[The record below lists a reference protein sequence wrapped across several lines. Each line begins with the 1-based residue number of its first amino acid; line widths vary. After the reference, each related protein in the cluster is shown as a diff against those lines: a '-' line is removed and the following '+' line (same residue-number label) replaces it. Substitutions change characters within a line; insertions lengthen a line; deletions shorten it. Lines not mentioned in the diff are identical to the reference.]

1 MSSPQVPKYQAIY
14 SLLRQK
20 ILDGEFAPGSQLP
33 PQAELAASFKV
44 TLMTL
49 RQAIGALEADG
60 LVIALR
66 GKGTFISENPV
77 DISLGNL
84 SSFAQQM
91 RAAGIQMTTNLVG
104 VSSIP
109 VASHQQAMRSLETEG
124 DLVCIARLRS
134 VDDQPFS
141 LQRSYLSPELG
152 VATPGQDFVDESL
165 YEAIEAATGWVVAR
179 AAESM
184 AAIGLNQGDAELLLA
199 PEGHPAILSI
209 RVSINQFDQP
219 FLYDEALLVG
229 GRCVI
234 SADRT
239 ADRLSLNY
247 GVSHR

>member
-1 MSSPQVPKYQAIY
+1 MSSPPVPKYQAIY

-20 ILDGEFAPGSQLP
+20 ILDGEFTAGSQLP

-60 LVIALR
+60 LVVALR
-66 GKGTFISENPV
+66 GKGTFISDNPV

-84 SSFAQQM
+84 SSFVQQM
-91 RAAGIQMTTNLVG
+91 KAAGIQMTTDLVG
-104 VSSIP
+104 VSSVP
-109 VASHQQAMRSLETEG
+109 VAAHQQAARALDADG
-124 DLVCIARLRS
+124 DLVCITRLRS
-134 VDDQPFS
+134 VENQPFS

-152 VATPGQDFVDESL
+152 VATPGQDFTDESL

-184 AAIGLNQGDAELLLA
+184 AAVGLNQGDAKLLSA
-199 PEGHPAILSI
+199 SEAHPAILSI
-209 RVSINQFDQP
+209 RVSINQFEQP

-247 GVSHR
+247 DVEGG